1 MKTLLLMRHAKSS
14 WANDGQV
21 DWERPLNERG
31 QRDAPHMGQWLR
43 QQGLAPDV
51 VISSTARRAVDTAAA
66 VIDASGFGGEW
77 LREGSLYAA
86 EPEAFFEVLHGVP
99 ETCGTVLVIAHNPGI
114 EEVIEALT
122 GEAETMPTAA
132 LAQIS
137 LPIENWQALL
147 PDVEGKLEQ
156 VARPRELG

>member
-31 QRDAPHMGQWLR
+31 QRDAPRMGQWLR
-43 QQGLAPDV
+43 QQCLAPDV

-66 VIDASGFGGEW
+66 VIDASGYGGEW

-86 EPEAFFEVLHGVP
+86 EAEAFFEVLRGVP

>member
-21 DWERPLNERG
+21 DWERQLNERG
-31 QRDAPHMGQWLR
+31 QRDAPRVGLWLR
-43 QQGLAPDV
+43 QQGLSPDL

-66 VIDASGFGGEW
+66 VIDASGYGGDW
-77 LREGSLYAA
+77 RQEGSLYAA
-86 EPEAFFEVLHGVP
+86 EPEAFFEVLQGVP
-99 ETCGTVLVIAHNPGI
+99 EACGTVLVIAHNPGL

-137 LPIENWQALL
+137 LPIESWGALR
-147 PDVEGKLEQ
+147 PGVEGQLQQ